1 MEALVV
7 NILAIRDQR
16 VWLNIEALISRTHD
30 EAAYGLGPKN

>member
-16 VWLNIEALISRTHD
+16 VWLNTEVLISRTHD
-30 EAAYGLGPKN
+30 EAA